1 VHRITSSAKTPSSCF
16 SLIVVLLT
24 MGAPLRTVCDLAP
37 YAPDRLEEI
46 LPGPV
51 APTTTET
58 GELHL
63 GTAWKSLLRYCP

>member
-1 VHRITSSAKTPSSCF
+1 
-16 SLIVVLLT
+16 
-24 MGAPLRTVCDLAP
+24 MGAPPHIVCDRAP
-37 YAPDRLEEI
+37 YAPNRLEEI

-63 GTAWKSLLRYCP
+63 GTAL